1 MNRDNERILLSET
14 MKLADLVDVNYQ
26 LLNVLSRM
34 GIGLGFGELSITDVC
49 NRQGIDPKSF
59 LLICDVYT
67 FDDFVP
73 SKDILL
79 SADPT
84 TIVDYLHNSHSFYID
99 KELPALE
106 NNLRAMVDSCDELQQ
121 KIVGRFF
128 IDYRRQVENHFA
140 YEENVVFPYVRALL
154 KGVRQECY
162 SIEQFEENHSN
173 IDETLND
180 LKNIVM
186 KYLPDTCDT
195 ILRNEVLYSL
205 YRLEEDL
212 MKHTLIEDSVLI
224 PMVNQLEER

>member
-34 GIGLGFGELSITDVC
+34 GIGLGFGELSINDVC
-49 NRQGIDPKSF
+49 NRHGIDPKSF
-59 LLICDVYT
+59 LLVCDVYT

-73 SKDILL
+73 SKDILQ
-79 SADPT
+79 SADPS
-84 TIVDYLHNSHSFYID
+84 TIVDYLHNSHSFYLD

-106 NNLRAMVDSCDELQQ
+106 KNLRAMVDTCDELQQ

-205 YRLEEDL
+205 YRLEDDL
-212 MKHTLIEDSVLI
+212 MKHTLIEDCVLI